1 MYLSV
6 ILIYIELEQYVLC
19 ILWTEEATKQH
30 FKLRAQWSGPIR
42 TCLLCGKVKI
52 QTYLCRTNAHS
63 SYAAVDVQTR

>member
-30 FKLRAQWSGPIR
+30 FKLRAQ
-42 TCLLCGKVKI
+42 
-52 QTYLCRTNAHS
+52 
-63 SYAAVDVQTR
+63 